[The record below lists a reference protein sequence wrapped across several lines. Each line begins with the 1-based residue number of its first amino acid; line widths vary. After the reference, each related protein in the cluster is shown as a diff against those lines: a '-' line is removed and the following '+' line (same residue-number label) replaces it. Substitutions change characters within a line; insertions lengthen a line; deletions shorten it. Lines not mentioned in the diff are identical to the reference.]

1 MRLLHHA
8 VATYDRG
15 NGGAL
20 IMRRALA
27 LFGLIGLGVL
37 LGFAIRA
44 VWPRPDEAPVYTPPR
59 ADLVS
64 EERRSA

>member
-1 MRLLHHA
+1 
-8 VATYDRG
+8 
-15 NGGAL
+15 
-20 IMRRALA
+20 MRRALA

-59 ADLVS
+59 TDLVS